1 MGNPL
6 TTSSSSCLQNKRVLL
21 KSSGVLVPAAYWF
34 EIVDHKA
41 GTKETQFSMSHRMH
55 CSSKMSPLQHI
66 WCLNLLRVQQLT
78 RRSCSMRCE
87 QRSLSPSDVPGTC
100 PYLTWNMSPSHVPR
114 TCPHLTSPEHVPIS
128 RARNMSPSD
137 VPGTCPLACAL
148 YYINFYHG
156 FAQVMVNKRLVVAWA
171 CFPVEANA
179 G

>member
-1 MGNPL
+1 MNSILYVASYALFQQNVP
-6 TTSSSSCLQNKRVLL
+6 TTTHLMPQSASC
-21 KSSGVLVPAAYWF
+21 ATAYTP
-34 EIVDHKA
+34 I
-41 GTKETQFSMSHRMH
+41 
-55 CSSKMSPLQHI
+55 LQHA
-66 WCLNLLRVQQLT
+66 LYT
-78 RRSCSMRCE
+78 YT

-156 FAQVMVNKRLVVAWA
+156 FAQVMVNKRLVVA
-171 CFPVEANA
+171 
-179 G
+179 